1 MLAVLK
7 NDRMRDT
14 DRKVEIEK
22 LLNKVRVC
30 IEPTLAVYPGV

>member
-30 IEPTLAVYPGV
+30 IEPALAVYPGV